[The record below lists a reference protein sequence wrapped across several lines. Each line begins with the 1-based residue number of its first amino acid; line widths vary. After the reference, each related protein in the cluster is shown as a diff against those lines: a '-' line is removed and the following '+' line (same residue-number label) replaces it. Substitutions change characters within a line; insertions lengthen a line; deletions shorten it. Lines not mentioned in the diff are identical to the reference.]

1 GRGRPPPSRGGGGGG
16 RRSNGRGGGG
26 GASSDMGGGGG
37 RSRPRR
43 SQSSIRR
50 HRASSAAFDMRR
62 LMLAPRCRIH
72 RMYFGQRRSVMAL
85 DRIDFEILSA
95 LQNDARLANK
105 ELAARIGMAPSSCLE
120 RVRTLTR
127 AGVLRGSH
135 ADVDAAA
142 LGIGL
147 EALVAIRLVKHS
159 REAFRSL
166 YATMLAMPEV
176 LTV

>member
-1 GRGRPPPSRGGGGGG
+1 
-16 RRSNGRGGGG
+16 
-26 GASSDMGGGGG
+26 
-37 RSRPRR
+37 
-43 SQSSIRR
+43 
-50 HRASSAAFDMRR
+50 
-62 LMLAPRCRIH
+62 
-72 RMYFGQRRSVMAL
+72 MAL

-176 LTV
+176 LTVFHVSGVNDLLVHIAVRDIHHARDLIVERFATRTEVDHCETSVIFDMHRNHQLPCYQQPAGAKPSVAARKRRR